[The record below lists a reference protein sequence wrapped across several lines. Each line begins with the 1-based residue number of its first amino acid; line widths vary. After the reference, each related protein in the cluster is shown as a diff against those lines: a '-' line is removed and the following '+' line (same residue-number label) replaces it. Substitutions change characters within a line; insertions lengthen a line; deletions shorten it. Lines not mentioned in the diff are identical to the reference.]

1 LPASW
6 ACVGEAHEGREL
18 DGLTQAEIAALV
30 EKSAVFA
37 RVAPEHKMRIVEA
50 LQAQGH
56 VVAMTGDGVNDAPAL
71 KTADIGVAM
80 GITGTEVTKEAA
92 TLVLTDD
99 NFATIVRAVEGRP
112 HHLRQHR
119 QVRALPAVHQHR
131 RHPHRARRAPA
142 RLRHALHRNPDPLGE
157 HHHGRPAGHD
167 ARRRAGAARHHAGPP
182 AQQGRG
188 DPLAAAPVAHRAVRR

>member
-1 LPASW
+1 
-6 ACVGEAHEGREL
+6 
-18 DGLTQAEIAALV
+18 
-30 EKSAVFA
+30 VFA

-50 LQAQGH
+50 LQAKGH

-99 NFATIVRAVEGRP
+99 NFASIVRAVGRRP

-131 RHPHRARRAPA
+131 RHPHRARRAAA
-142 RLRHALHRNPDPLGE
+142 RLRHALHGDPDPLGE
-157 HHHGRPAGHD
+157 HHHGRPAGDDAGRRAGPSRHHARAARA
-167 ARRRAGAARHHAGPP
+167 ARRRPSSRRSRLWRIALYGATMAVGTLGAYAWAMQAGDA
-182 AQQGRG
+182 
-188 DPLAAAPVAHRAVRR
+188 LKTRR